1 MLSFLVSATEHH
13 NELIVPAPFFGVA
26 ALVVLGL
33 LAFVVFSYRDVNHRR
48 EVGSHDAHA
57 SSHEAVEAPV
67 KKDAKAKK

>member
-1 MLSFLVSATEHH
+1 MLSFLVAATEHH

-48 EVGSHDAHA
+48 EVSAHDSHTSGDK
-57 SSHEAVEAPV
+57 AVEASS